1 MPLTQA
7 ESDFLAGY
15 TFEYMRVEPGPAT
28 RKLKE
33 RGFVYTDVC
42 YLLEAYIW
50 ENGLQLSKVP
60 DQHGN
65 FVETEGFGRYD
76 SNPPDPPWPDQET
89 AQRRN
94 AEMLAEREKLRA
106 ERQRKERTS

>member
-1 MPLTQA
+1 MPLTRA

-15 TFEYMRVEPGPAT
+15 TFEYMRVELGPAI

-33 RGFVYTDVC
+33 WGGVYTDLC

-50 ENGLQLSKVP
+50 ENGLQLSKVL

-65 FVETEGFGRYD
+65 FMETEGFGRYD
-76 SNPPDPPWPDQET
+76 PIPPDPPWPDQET

-94 AEMLAEREKLRA
+94 AEMLEEREKLRA
-106 ERQRKERTS
+106 ERQRQERSS